1 MALTD
6 GAGVDVANEA
16 VGVPGTFTIATEIVR
31 PGGHVANIDVHR
43 KEVALHLD
51 SLWIRNLV
59 ISMGLVNTN
68 MTPILLM
75 LVESKKLSST
85 KMVTHCFNF
94 AQFPDGYDTF
104 SRATE
109 TMAIKVINTR

>member
-1 MALTD
+1 M
-6 GAGVDVANEA
+6 
-16 VGVPGTFTIATEIVR
+16 ATEIVR
-31 PGGHVANIDVHR
+31 PGGNVANIDVHG
-43 KEVALHLD
+43 KDVVLHLD

-59 ISMGLVNTN
+59 ISIDLVNTN
-68 MTPILLM
+68 MTPILLK

-104 SRATE
+104 SRVAE
-109 TMAIKVINTR
+109 TMALDVINTR